1 MQIGD
6 ASSATMKTLI
16 NEFSLQADRD
26 CIKTKNGHQKVLERG
41 QPTGT
46 MVLTTECAAG
56 VIPND
61 RSLLIVDDD
70 HSFLKRL
77 AHAMGARGFTVM
89 TAGSVAEGLLH
100 VDVAAPAFA
109 VIDLRL
115 TDGNGLQVISA
126 MKQRR
131 PGSRAIILTGF
142 GNIPTAVRAVM
153 LGAVDYLA
161 KPVDADDVAAVLLT
175 PNGGKV
181 EAPKTPLPPERVR
194 WEHIWCVHELYGSN
208 VSETAR
214 RLGMHRRTL
223 QRILVRHDRGHP
235 SSADES

>member
-1 MQIGD
+1 M
-6 ASSATMKTLI
+6 TCK
-16 NEFSLQADRD
+16 
-26 CIKTKNGHQKVLERG
+26 
-41 QPTGT
+41 
-46 MVLTTECAAG
+46 AG
-56 VIPND
+56 ITRAIPC
-61 RSLLIVDDD
+61 DDD

-77 AHAMGARGFTVM
+77 AHVMEARDFTVM
-89 TAGSVAEGLLH
+89 TAESVAEGLLH

-115 TDGNGLQVISA
+115 TDGNGLQLISA

-175 PNGGKV
+175 PNGGKA
-181 EAPKTPLPPERVR
+181 EAPKRSMPPARVR
-194 WEHIWCVHELYGSN
+194 WEHIRCVHELYGSN

-223 QRILVRHDRGHP
+223 QRILVRHDRGSL
-235 SSADES
+235 SSPDESCRTGKTNYRAMNTLSGRLIDIQRGRPVRGRRLQVSL

>member
-1 MQIGD
+1 
-6 ASSATMKTLI
+6 LI
-16 NEFSLQADRD
+16 NEFSLQDDRD
-26 CIKTKNGHQKVLERG
+26 CLKTKNGHQKVLERG

-46 MVLTTECAAG
+46 TVLTTECAAG

-77 AHAMGARGFTVM
+77 AHAMEARGFTVV
-89 TAGSVAEGLLH
+89 TAESVAEGLLH
-100 VDVAAPAFA
+100 VDVVGPAFA

-142 GNIPTAVRAVM
+142 GNIPRAVM

-194 WEHIWCVHELYGSN
+194 WEHIRRVHQLYGGN
-208 VSETAR
+208 ISETAR
-214 RLGMHRRTL
+214 QLGMHRRTL
-223 QRILVRHDRGHP
+223 QRILVRHDRGRP